1 MKFNEYEERI
11 MYIYI
16 CKYTNFSLCC
26 KKMDKNVTYIIE
38 KSLILATSA
47 FACLTDVREKVD
59 IQAGAN

>member
-1 MKFNEYEERI
+1 

-16 CKYTNFSLCC
+16 CKYTIFSLCC